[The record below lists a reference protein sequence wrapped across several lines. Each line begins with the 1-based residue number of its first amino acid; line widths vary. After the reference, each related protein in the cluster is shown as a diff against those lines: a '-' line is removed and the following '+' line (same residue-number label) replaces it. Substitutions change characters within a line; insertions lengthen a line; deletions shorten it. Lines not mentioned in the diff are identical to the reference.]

1 MARERGVCVT
11 SLGPGSTGVPLGAP
25 IRVGRTDV
33 ALLVAL
39 AVLWG
44 SAYVAIREG
53 IVAGASP
60 FLYAGT
66 RYALV
71 AGLLALAAAA
81 RREPWPNRRSG
92 LLSALVGGTL
102 IIGLYGMLLY
112 WGEQFTTGGYAS
124 VLSGMGP
131 ILTVVFAYFLL
142 PFERLSA
149 TAIVGIAVGFLGIM
163 VLVLPSLLAGV
174 GGSWE
179 GPVAVMG
186 AFVVFPLGSVLLRRW
201 GGGRQGTWQLSFQ
214 FGVGAGILGLAI
226 LLLPGP
232 PERLPLTAAVWGPLL
247 VLVVFSSLL
256 GYVVYFRLHH
266 QLGPG
271 RANLVTYLLPL
282 VGIGLGSGLYGEP
295 ITVWEV
301 AGFLLVVTGLTLV
314 FVTGNR
320 TPPPVAPTPGRGEPT
335 TPGPVDPPARVG

>member
-1 MARERGVCVT
+1 
-11 SLGPGSTGVPLGAP
+11 
-25 IRVGRTDV
+25 
-33 ALLVAL
+33 LVLL

-60 FLYAGT
+60 FLYAGA

-71 AGLLALAAAA
+71 AGLLALAAVV
-81 RREPWPNRRSG
+81 RREPWPDRRAG
-92 LLSALVGGTL
+92 LVSALVGGTL
-102 IIGLYGMLLY
+102 IIGLYGMFLY

-124 VLSGMGP
+124 VLSGMGA
-131 ILTVVFAYFLL
+131 ILTVVFAYSLL
-142 PFERLSA
+142 PSERLSPI
-149 TAIVGIAVGFLGIM
+149 AIVGIVVGFLGVM

-174 GGSWE
+174 GNSWQ
-179 GPVAVMG
+179 GPAAVMG

-201 GGGRQGTWQLSFQ
+201 GHGRQGTWQLSFQ
-214 FGVGAGILGLAI
+214 FAVGAAIIVLAI

-232 PERLPLTAAVWGPLL
+232 PERLPFTAAVWGPLL

-266 QLGPG
+266 QVGPG

-282 VGIGLGSGLYGEP
+282 VGVGLGSGVYGEP
-295 ITVWEV
+295 VTVWEV
-301 AGFLLVVTGLTLV
+301 GGFLLVVTGLSLV
-314 FVTGNR
+314 FATGNR
-320 TPPPVAPTPGRGEPT
+320 ARPAIAPEPDEGERTSPGPEVGPGR
-335 TPGPVDPPARVG
+335 VG

>member
-1 MARERGVCVT
+1 MGT
-11 SLGPGSTGVPLGAP
+11 P
-25 IRVGRTDV
+25 IRVGQTDV
-33 ALLVAL
+33 LLLVAL

-71 AGLLALAAAA
+71 AGLLALAAAL
-81 RREPWPNRRSG
+81 RREPWPDRRSG

-131 ILTVVFAYFLL
+131 ILTVVFAYSLL
-142 PFERLSA
+142 PSERLSR
-149 TAIVGIAVGFLGIM
+149 TAILGIAVGFLGIM

-174 GGSWE
+174 GGGWE

-201 GGGRQGTWQLSFQ
+201 GHGRQGTWQLSFQ

-226 LLLPGP
+226 LVFPGP
-232 PERLPLTAAVWGPLL
+232 PERLPFTAAVWGPLL

-266 QLGPG
+266 QIGPG

-282 VGIGLGSGLYGEP
+282 VGIGLGSGLYGEA

-301 AGFLLVVTGLTLV
+301 GGFLLVVTGLSLV
-314 FVTGNR
+314 FLTGNR
-320 TPPPVAPTPGRGEPT
+320 NRPAVARSSEKEELTAPRPDEGR
-335 TPGPVDPPARVG
+335 VRVG

>member
-1 MARERGVCVT
+1 VT
-11 SLGPGSTGVPLGAP
+11 GSGTESTGDPSGTPV
-25 IRVGRTDV
+25 RVGRTDV
-33 ALLVAL
+33 LLLVAL

-71 AGLLALAAAA
+71 AGLLALAAAV
-81 RREPWPNRRSG
+81 RREPLPDRHSG

-102 IIGLYGMLLY
+102 IIGLYGLLLY

-131 ILTVVFAYFLL
+131 ILTVVFAYSLL
-142 PFERLSA
+142 PSERLSR
-149 TAIVGIAVGFLGIM
+149 TAIVGIAVGFLGVM

-174 GGSWE
+174 GGSWQ

-201 GGGRQGTWQLSFQ
+201 GRGRQGTWQLSFQ
-214 FGVGAGILGLAI
+214 FGVGAAILGLAI

-232 PERLPLTAAVWGPLL
+232 PERLPFTTAVWGPLL

-266 QLGPG
+266 QIGPG

-282 VGIGLGSGLYGEP
+282 VGIGLGSGLYGEA

-301 AGFLLVVTGLTLV
+301 GGFLLVVTGLSLV

-320 TPPPVAPTPGRGEPT
+320 TRPTVARSSDPGEEGPPPAQDGSARG
-335 TPGPVDPPARVG
+335 G